1 MCTLLYVVGHRF
13 IQNKHLLLE
22 EWKQNESHVRPS
34 DQCVVGHFLPEIA
47 QVKTIQPIPK
57 HKNIFF
63 VGKGD
68 LYLTDDGSFSIEY
81 THPPLGSTLS
91 SVLVSTDTRLLSF
104 LDQKADFLADYLLA
118 PDVGET
124 GSVEREPTAFASS
137 SAYSIVPHAEVQPQV
152 DPLDVWK
159 KLMSSVQNV
168 IKTIGPT
175 TVSVPASA
183 YDSVCDL
190 VSYTKKTEV
199 VCSDTTTLV
208 CVWIY
213 MCHSRARKLEPGA
226 TNNQMSA
233 IVKEVLP
240 PTLYESLALHQLLM
254 GVCAFVYTSPYKLA
268 WYTDLNDNT
277 IGYAHTPGLME
288 PTSEK
293 VLQTSVA
300 RTKGDVAILW
310 YSFYPATV
318 STEARNS
325 MIPRLESI
333 LTHINQDNKIL
344 FYAQPLEK
352 EENVRLFDAGVVFD
366 FSTTDTFSLQPIS
379 ETIVRA
385 PTLILYVSETPPYFK
400 QRNKYRIE
408 ENAEMYSHVETF
420 VSIYDKGFEK
430 TWANILSNKGIA
442 LPTLWVPEKCV
453 IDVEYAKKGVWNEW
467 NTTLFS
473 LEYDMYVYILRHD
486 SNESSTQL
494 QSRIQAFIKS
504 AGRGH
509 YFLCVCTKVE
519 LPKVPPT
526 NLLYTS
532 VTVQTFVSESDGLY
546 VTTLNKWVSNC
557 IRGSRHT

>member
-1 MCTLLYVVGHRF
+1 
-13 IQNKHLLLE
+13 
-22 EWKQNESHVRPS
+22 
-34 DQCVVGHFLPEIA
+34 
-47 QVKTIQPIPK
+47 
-57 HKNIFF
+57 
-63 VGKGD
+63 
-68 LYLTDDGSFSIEY
+68 
-81 THPPLGSTLS
+81 
-91 SVLVSTDTRLLSF
+91 
-104 LDQKADFLADYLLA
+104 
-118 PDVGET
+118 
-124 GSVEREPTAFASS
+124 
-137 SAYSIVPHAEVQPQV
+137 
-152 DPLDVWK
+152 
-159 KLMSSVQNV
+159 
-168 IKTIGPT
+168 
-175 TVSVPASA
+175 
-183 YDSVCDL
+183 
-190 VSYTKKTEV
+190 
-199 VCSDTTTLV
+199 
-208 CVWIY
+208 
-213 MCHSRARKLEPGA
+213 
-226 TNNQMSA
+226 
-233 IVKEVLP
+233 
-240 PTLYESLALHQLLM
+240 
-254 GVCAFVYTSPYKLA
+254 
-268 WYTDLNDNT
+268 
-277 IGYAHTPGLME
+277 
-288 PTSEK
+288 
-293 VLQTSVA
+293 
-300 RTKGDVAILW
+300 
-310 YSFYPATV
+310 
-318 STEARNS
+318 